1 MTYEDFKIKCSFF
14 MEDKHY
20 KALFVDRDVRS
31 GELFNIRKSAFENY
45 YDNKNFLSFLI
56 NEYTWNSQHEGSGFW
71 RKMCDKY
78 LDINTLSKIPSN
90 VIEAYSENPDISL
103 YHEKI

>member
-31 GELFNIRKSAFENY
+31 RDLFSNSKHHLDRQNI
-45 YDNKNFLSFLI
+45 NFLSFLI
-56 NEYTWNSQHEGSGFW
+56 NEYTWHAQHEGSGFW

-78 LDINTLSKIPSN
+78 LDINILSKIPAN

>member
-20 KALFVDRDVRS
+20 EALFVDRDFRS
-31 GELFNIRKSAFENY
+31 RELFNSSKRVFENY
-45 YDNKNFLSFLI
+45 DKKNFLSFLI

-78 LDINTLSKIPSN
+78 IDINTLSKIPSN